1 MRTVSFTLNGKST
14 KLTTDETR
22 LLLWVLRD
30 DLHLTGTKYGCG
42 QATCGSCAVVIDK
55 GSARA
60 CTTRI
65 GDVEGK
71 SVTTIEGLEQNGK
84 LHPVQQA
91 FLDHAGYQC
100 GFCTPGM
107 IMGIYASFLTNPN
120 ATPDEVMH
128 AELESHLCRCGA
140 HPRILDAVKSAA
152 AAMKGGVR

>member
-1 MRTVSFTLNGKST
+1 MRTVSFTLNGKPT
-14 KLTTDETR
+14 TITTDETR

-42 QATCGSCAVVIDK
+42 QATCGSCAVVVDK
-55 GSARA
+55 ASARA
-60 CTTRI
+60 CSTRI

-71 SVTTIEGLEQNGK
+71 RVTTIEGLEQNGR

-107 IMGIYASFLTNPN
+107 IMGIYASLVSNPH
-120 ATPDEVMH
+120 ATPEEVVH
-128 AELESHLCRCGA
+128 GELESHLCRCGA
-140 HPRILDAVKSAA
+140 HPRILDAVKSAS
-152 AAMKGGVR
+152 AAMNGGSR

>member
-1 MRTVSFTLNGKST
+1 MRTVSFTLNGT
-14 KLTTDETR
+14 PTNVTTDETR

-30 DLHLTGTKYGCG
+30 DLNLTGTKYGCG
-42 QATCGSCAVVIDK
+42 QATCGSCAVVIDT

-60 CTTRI
+60 CVTRI

-107 IMGIYASFLTNPN
+107 IMGIYASLLKNPD
-120 ATPDEVMH
+120 ATTDEVVH
-128 AELESHLCRCGA
+128 GELESHLCRCGA
-140 HPRILDAVKSAA
+140 HPRIVDAVASAS
-152 AAMKGGVR
+152 AAMKGGAR